1 MSACHGSSPYY
12 LCSLSSWNVLCTAED
27 IISTASRGK
36 KSLQMC
42 ETGWRE
48 TGEHG
53 GDCEEPEGTCGEPAG
68 P

>member
-1 MSACHGSSPYY
+1 
-12 LCSLSSWNVLCTAED
+12 
-27 IISTASRGK
+27 
-36 KSLQMC
+36 MC